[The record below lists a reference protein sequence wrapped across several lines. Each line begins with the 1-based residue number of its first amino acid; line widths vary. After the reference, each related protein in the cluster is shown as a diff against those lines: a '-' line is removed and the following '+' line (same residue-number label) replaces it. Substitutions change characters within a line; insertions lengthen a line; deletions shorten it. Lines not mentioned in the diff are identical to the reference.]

1 MKFLSTLKQAFFL
14 RLKQADNQITINS
27 QGPLST
33 LHFALSDQN
42 NKIQAGINLPI
53 AFAIVGKL
61 YTPPAVFDKRL
72 WHVASNLRYKI

>member
-53 AFAIVGKL
+53 VLTNVVKVNMR
-61 YTPPAVFDKRL
+61 PAVLENRL
-72 WHVASNLRYKI
+72 WQAVIKLRHKR